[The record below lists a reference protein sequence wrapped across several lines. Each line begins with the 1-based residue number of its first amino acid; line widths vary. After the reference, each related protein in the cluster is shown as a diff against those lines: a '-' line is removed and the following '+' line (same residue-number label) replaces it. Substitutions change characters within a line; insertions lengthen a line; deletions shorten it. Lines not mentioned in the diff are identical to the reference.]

1 MVVRFG
7 VDVGG
12 TTIKI
17 GMFDNQCELLK
28 KCEIKTDKTN
38 NGTNILTDI
47 CKKINELLDEYKLS
61 KNECMGVGIGL
72 PGPVTADGF
81 ILGCV
86 NLGWGTFNIKEKLSR
101 MLEYVPVIVFND
113 ANMAAIGEQRHG
125 GGKGSDNVVFVTLGT
140 GVGGGVIS
148 EGKIITGA
156 NGAAGEIG
164 HIPVNPYETERCSCG
179 KKGCLE
185 QYASA
190 RGVVRTAKR
199 YMAEGKKSVYL
210 LSAMSEESKESGIGE
225 FTAKDVF
232 DGAKKGDEL
241 CMLVA
246 DNFGM
251 YLGTALASVA
261 SVVNPDC
268 IVIGGGVSK
277 AGQQLLDVIE
287 KYFREY
293 AFLPCRNVY
302 FKLAEL
308 GNDAGIYGGASNV

>member
-17 GMFDNQCELLK
+17 GMFDNRCELIT
-28 KCEIKTDKTN
+28 KCEIKTDTSD
-38 NGTNILTDI
+38 NGANILTDI
-47 CKKINELLDEYKLS
+47 CKKINEILDEYKLS

-86 NLGWGTFNIKEKLSR
+86 NLGWGTFNVRETLSK
-101 MLEYVPVIVFND
+101 MLEYVPVVALND
-113 ANMAAIGEQRHG
+113 ANMAALGEQKHG
-125 GGKGSDNVVFVTLGT
+125 GGKGSENVVMVTLGT

-148 EGKIITGA
+148 EGRIITGT

-164 HIPVNPYETERCSCG
+164 HIPVNPHETEKCNCG

-185 QYASA
+185 QYASGS
-190 RGVVRTAKR
+190 GVVRTARR
-199 YMAEGKKSVYL
+199 YMAEGKQSSY
-210 LSAMSEESKESGIGE
+210 LSAVMKEGGMGE

-232 DGAKKGDEL
+232 DGAKKGDSL
-241 CMLVA
+241 CMLA
-246 DNFGM
+246 IDKLGR
-251 YLGTALASVA
+251 YLGRALASVA

-277 AGQQLLDVIE
+277 AGQILIDVIE
-287 KYFREY
+287 EHFKEY
-293 AFLPCRNVY
+293 AFLPCRNVT

>member
-17 GMFDNQCELLK
+17 GMFDNQCELIT
-28 KCEIKTDKTN
+28 KCEIKTDTTN
-38 NGTNILTDI
+38 DGANILTDI
-47 CKKINELLDEYKLS
+47 CKKINEILDEYKLS

-86 NLGWGTFNIKEKLSR
+86 NLGWGTFNVKETLSK
-101 MLEYVPVIVFND
+101 MLEYVPVTALND
-113 ANMAAIGEQRHG
+113 ANMAALGEQKHG
-125 GGKGSDNVVFVTLGT
+125 GGKGSENVVMVTLGT

-148 EGKIITGA
+148 EGRIITGT

-164 HIPVNPYETERCSCG
+164 HIPVNPYETEKCNCG

-190 RGVVRTAKR
+190 SGVVRTAKK
-199 YMAEGKKSVYL
+199 YMAEGKESSYLSSVMKTEG
-210 LSAMSEESKESGIGE
+210 SMGQ

-232 DGAKKGDEL
+232 DGAKKGDSL
-241 CMLVA
+241 CMLAV
-246 DNFGM
+246 DMLGK
-251 YLGTALASVA
+251 YLGMALASVA

-277 AGQQLLDVIE
+277 AGQILIDAIE
-287 KYFREY
+287 KYFKEY
-293 AFLPCRNVY
+293 AFLPCRNVT